1 MTGFGPEGPMNAKG
15 SRAWLRCPLP
25 LALYEFRHTLHS
37 SYMNRERTGKLL
49 PTNIGSREVR
59 RR

>member
-1 MTGFGPEGPMNAKG
+1 LA
-15 SRAWLRCPLP
+15 PLPFP

-49 PTNIGSREVR
+49 LTNR
-59 RR
+59 